1 MFRVL
6 LALLLAM
13 LTIESLFLVKC
24 YNQKT
29 RGKLN
34 PVSIMSYLWLLLLN
48 LAFYIGD
55 RFKYYSVD
63 IGCIVS
69 VTAFLNIII
78 IVAWLTVKPNGG
90 ETRESPSFIEMLDA
104 KRIYNVT
111 LILFLLFIISNVFY
125 FRDLGRHIPLRYLYA
140 NIWRWKNLVLTGGF
154 NEESILYIGRN
165 ISILGTLFAVNLLV
179 SWKHKS
185 HRLISAFICIV
196 YVAIVFLNAR
206 RDPMIDKMIY
216 FSAPIIFMYRNRIT
230 KLYKYLIPL
239 AVIFVFL
246 FIYISD
252 ALTFGQRSML
262 ELAGRYTFAPFNS
275 FQNALDT
282 GYPSNTDLPLGNT
295 FYFIYMILK
304 YIHPV
309 FTPPYIVL
317 TSVGE
322 NTGNVYAALIAPLID
337 SHGNTFLF
345 VIIMIIYAVYIGLLF
360 GVSHNLVAKNNNLSS
375 FVFYSAIFACAIRS
389 FYNPTFSYA
398 EVVGGVINAL
408 VVYLFMNKYLAS
420 KHIQQ
425 EGARWGEQVNG

>member
-1 MFRVL
+1 MYKFSLAIL
-6 LALLLAM
+6 LSLMTL
-13 LTIESLFLVKC
+13 EVLFLVKS
-24 YNQKT
+24 YNQRT
-29 RGKLN
+29 NSKLN
-34 PVSIMSYLWLLLLN
+34 PVSIMCYLWLLLLN
-48 LAFYIGD
+48 MAFYIGD
-55 RFKYYSVD
+55 RFNYYPIDLGCVISV
-63 IGCIVS
+63 I
-69 VTAFLNIII
+69 AFLNIIV
-78 IVAWLTVKPNGG
+78 IVAWLTSRAHSI
-90 ETRESPSFIEMLDA
+90 ETQDYVSFIELIDA
-104 KRIYNVT
+104 KRVYTVS
-111 LILFLLFIISNVFY
+111 LIGFALFIVGNVFY
-125 FRDLGRHIPLRYLYA
+125 FRDLGRHIPLGYLYA

-179 SWKHKS
+179 SWNNKR
-185 HRLISAFICIV
+185 HRLMSAFVCIV

-216 FSAPIIFMYRNRIT
+216 FLAPIIFVYRNRIT

-275 FQNALDT
+275 FQNALDV
-282 GYPSNTDLPLGNT
+282 GYPTNTDLPLGNT

-322 NTGNVYAALIAPLID
+322 NTGNVYTALIAPLID

-345 VIIMIIYAVYIGLLF
+345 AIILIIYAIYIGLLF